1 MLSQLRHF
9 TILNLVKMVSRDELY
24 GTLVCKD
31 HYQWADG
38 RHFLGTAKL
47 REGSLTVPP
56 GSCSSAGP
64 VAAHLRCSV
73 ICSSESA
80 NNEQKANIS
89 SEAQINN
96 VTASSGAEGPL

>member
-1 MLSQLRHF
+1 M
-9 TILNLVKMVSRDELY
+9 
-24 GTLVCKD
+24 
-31 HYQWADG
+31 
-38 RHFLGTAKL
+38 KL
-47 REGSLTVPP
+47 REGSLTALP

-96 VTASSGAEGPL
+96 VTACSGAEGSVQNSATFRTLLLKSSKKVVFLSEISSK